1 MHIVAPLVIT
11 LGLSFVLYREK
22 GKWNPIDLW
31 PKQEYDHMSSIVDIR
46 AEHAQRTGVPMTEYT
61 ESAYTMPGAP
71 GHKPAS
77 ASAPSR

>member
-31 PKQEYDHMSSIVDIR
+31 PKEEYDAFDKEVLGLPQ
-46 AEHAQRTGVPMTEYT
+46 EHAQRVSVPMAQYS
-61 ESAYTMPGAP
+61 ESVLDMPGARK
-71 GHKPAS
+71 GGAGT
-77 ASAPSR
+77 AR